1 MEERLAVRLRRQ
13 LVWWIILAVLFWGFW
28 FLLPIWT
35 YRLARATGSGM
46 GSAVAY
52 AVFSLLFPVNL
63 ILWGILFVRAG
74 KPDCK
79 PGAVEPP
86 ETAWKIA
93 AVLSM
98 TGCFGV
104 LAVAGGVVA
113 GTLLFHEELTDGFR
127 NFLLQNRVRLAERG
141 GAARCYKLGI
151 NYLYGEYPCPE
162 DYDEALRWFR
172 KAAAEGDAAA
182 EYMVGEC
189 HYYGHGTDEDISEAL
204 NWYRKAAEHGYVYG
218 QLDVADILSN
228 GDDGVKADP
237 VEAFFWYGKAAEQ
250 KNPRATARLGICY
263 EEGEGVKADPAKAFE
278 YYRKAA
284 ELESP
289 LGCYRLALA
298 HAEGIGTEVSSAEAV
313 RWMERA
319 VNLNYS
325 RAINTLG
332 IWYRQGRQVPH
343 DPVRAFELFGQAA
356 EAGFSFGKINL
367 ALCYLHG
374 RGTEQDQEKGVK
386 ILRKLDRD
394 GNTAGT
400 ALLADCYQWGWGIP
414 EPDLAGALKLYRRA
428 AEQED
433 ATALYQ
439 LAILYRDGI
448 GVEPDPALARSY
460 LKRAAE
466 AGDDDADELLDMVNR
481 IAVTP

>member
-74 KPDCK
+74 KPGCK

-141 GAARCYKLGI
+141 GTARCYKLGI

-189 HYYGHGTDEDISEAL
+189 HYYGHGTDEDILEAL

-237 VEAFFWYGKAAEQ
+237 AEAFFWYGKAAEQ

-263 EEGEGVKADPAKAFE
+263 EEGEGVKADPAKALK

-298 HAEGIGTEVSSAEAV
+298 HAEGTGTEVSSAEAV
-313 RWMERA
+313 RWMERG
-319 VNLNYS
+319 S
-325 RAINTLG
+325 T
-332 IWYRQGRQVPH
+332 
-343 DPVRAFELFGQAA
+343 
-356 EAGFSFGKINL
+356 
-367 ALCYLHG
+367 
-374 RGTEQDQEKGVK
+374 
-386 ILRKLDRD
+386 
-394 GNTAGT
+394 
-400 ALLADCYQWGWGIP
+400 
-414 EPDLAGALKLYRRA
+414 
-428 AEQED
+428 
-433 ATALYQ
+433 
-439 LAILYRDGI
+439 
-448 GVEPDPALARSY
+448 
-460 LKRAAE
+460 
-466 AGDDDADELLDMVNR
+466 
-481 IAVTP
+481 